1 MTEKVQDTVEEIK
14 KDKDT
19 PELSIEYFIW
29 SLYSMFPGLL
39 RKTKNVIKNII
50 NPQIVNKVA
59 KGLIIGFLFLQAN
72 IKVNL

>member
-1 MTEKVQDTVEEIK
+1 
-14 KDKDT
+14 
-19 PELSIEYFIW
+19 
-29 SLYSMFPGLL
+29 MFPGLL

-59 KGLIIGFLFLQAN
+59 NGLIIGFLFLQAN